1 MLGQITIRTEFWSAY
16 LWWGV
21 IMIVVSL
28 VVLVPLI
35 ASVHP
40 VEVFRLAGPV
50 LVMPP
55 IHLHQH
61 FWSKEHA

>member
-1 MLGQITIRTEFWSAY
+1 
-16 LWWGV
+16 
-21 IMIVVSL
+21 MIIVSL

-35 ASVHP
+35 TGVHP
-40 VEVFRLAGPV
+40 VEVFRLARPV

-61 FWSKEHA
+61 F

>member
-1 MLGQITIRTEFWSAY
+1 
-16 LWWGV
+16 
-21 IMIVVSL
+21 MIIVSL

-40 VEVFRLAGPV
+40 VEVFGLARPV

-55 IHLHQH
+55 VHLHQH
-61 FWSKEHA
+61 FWSKENAWQGG